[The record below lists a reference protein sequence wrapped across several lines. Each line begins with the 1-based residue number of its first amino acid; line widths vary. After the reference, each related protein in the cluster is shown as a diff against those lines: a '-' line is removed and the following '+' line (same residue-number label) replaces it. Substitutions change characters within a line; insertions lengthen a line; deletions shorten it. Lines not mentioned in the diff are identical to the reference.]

1 MIDNRILQE
10 HSWLILCI
18 WPWLYHA
25 IQREGSFGSSKG
37 TYPLP
42 SFRSPKNKS
51 PSRTYLST
59 RVLLCIPFES
69 QVETLIDQVTYIC
82 FTTIQRFRKD
92 SWRGSKK
99 WQSESALRIRTT
111 PASNGYIVV
120 SCKIWNAIGCTST
133 SETIGI
139 IDNDKYQCSFF
150 SITLRVLQS
159 LTNPQK
165 QHCCARGNLM
175 TSVCQSNVQGDT
187 KPFVLY
193 ISP

>member
-1 MIDNRILQE
+1 MIDNRILPE
-10 HSWLILCI
+10 HSC
-18 WPWLYHA
+18 
-25 IQREGSFGSSKG
+25 SFCVSDRGYRPYKEKEALDHQKG
-37 TYPLP
+37 THPLP
-42 SFRSPKNKS
+42 SFASQENKS
-51 PSRTYLST
+51 PSRTYLSP